1 MENKIKS
8 YALRLLTIK
17 SRTRKEL
24 KEKLQRKGYYNEEDI
39 EKTLDNLERVGLIN
53 DREYAKSWV
62 RNRLQNRPIGKSMLS
77 IELKRKGIDSGVIE
91 EIVEQENINEIEL
104 IENLLRK
111 KVKSIKKS
119 LYIKKS
125 NIVNVAAIIE

>member
-1 MENKIKS
+1 VENKIKS